1 MQAEK
6 KRADKLQ
13 EKMINID
20 ETQIVEHERLAVPK
34 NVPANVRDETS
45 SVGSWSLPTEFDGV
59 TILTGQEAEE
69 ILEKNK
75 RLLEAKLQL
84 EEQLRALER
93 NQIQMSEELAN
104 RFVGKSLNSQLLI
117 FSKSRNCHRRTSK
130 WQISDFSTSRFF
142 LPFQVFYPSD
152 RAR

>member
-1 MQAEK
+1 
-6 KRADKLQ
+6 
-13 EKMINID
+13 MINID

-104 RFVGKSLNSQLLI
+104 RFVGNDHISQLLI
-117 FSKSRNCHRRTSK
+117 SHFLKNSLKRTS
-130 WQISDFSTSRFF
+130 
-142 LPFQVFYPSD
+142 
-152 RAR
+152 

>member
-1 MQAEK
+1 MRELKKQVQAEK

-13 EKMINID
+13 EKMLNID

-34 NVPANVRDETS
+34 NVTANVRDETS

-75 RLLEAKLQL
+75 RLLETKLQL

-104 RFVGKSLNSQLLI
+104 RYNCRILIIKLPINSGGRSLVCL
-117 FSKSRNCHRRTSK
+117 
-130 WQISDFSTSRFF
+130 
-142 LPFQVFYPSD
+142 
-152 RAR
+152 